1 MHFFLYEIVARVV
14 ALYLLVDTGRKL
26 RNGLA
31 ERKIRY
37 WNSSLLNWR
46 NDVADRDAAPVQ
58 YWIQIGFRVIA
69 LVACL
74 LLAIFG
80 WWQPTT

>member
-14 ALYLLVDTGRKL
+14 AFYLLVDTGRDL

-31 ERKIRY
+31 DRKIRY
-37 WNSSLLNWR
+37 WNASLLNWR
-46 NDVADRDAAPVQ
+46 RDIADRDATPVL
-58 YWIQIGFRVIA
+58 YWIQIGFRVLA

-80 WWQPTT
+80 WWQPNS

>member
-14 ALYLLVDTGRKL
+14 AFYLLVDTVRDL
-26 RNGLA
+26 RNGVA

-37 WNSSLLNWR
+37 WNPSLLNWR
-46 NDVADRDAAPVQ
+46 RDIVDCDATPAL
-58 YWIQIGFRVIA
+58 YWIQIGFRIIA

-80 WWQPTT
+80 WWQPNS